1 MKRFSSTLIRPLFC
15 FLLLLSLTCG
25 LFAQRS
31 LAHHREDG
39 FTNTDPN
46 YKEPSFTKLAPYLF
60 GRFTDLLSRP
70 KADVAFTYNDGT
82 ILRQNRPYTITW
94 IGHTTLLIQI
104 EGKNIL
110 TDPVW
115 SARVGPVSW
124 VGAPRVS
131 EPGIALEKLPPI
143 DIVLISNNQY
153 DHLDENTI
161 LTLAKNPR
169 VRFFV
174 PLRVRDWFEDRGI
187 SNVEEL
193 DWWEGVTFKDLKIV
207 SSPSQCISGRWLTDR
222 NETLWCSWIIL
233 GKRKRI
239 YYNGDSGYFSGFTE
253 IGNRFG
259 PFDLS
264 ILPIGGYE
272 PHDLLKPIRMNP
284 VEAVQASLDL
294 RSMKTLGIRWGTFK
308 QTEEAIDEP
317 PKKFNEE
324 VARRKLPEDSYWLF
338 MLGDTRDW

>member
-1 MKRFSSTLIRPLFC
+1 MRFFC
-15 FLLLLSLTCG
+15 GLSVVLSLTCSMY
-25 LFAQRS
+25 AQRNI
-31 LAHHREDG
+31 AHHREDG
-39 FTNTDPN
+39 FSNPDPG
-46 YKEPSFTKLAPYLF
+46 YKDPSLSKLAPYLF
-60 GRFTDLLSRP
+60 GRLNDFFSRP

-82 ILRQNRPYTITW
+82 VFRQNRPYTVTW
-94 IGHTTLLIQI
+94 IGHTTMLIQI
-104 EGKNIL
+104 EGKTIL

-115 SARVGPVSW
+115 SSRIGPLSW
-124 VGAPRVS
+124 AGVPRVS

-143 DIVLISNNQY
+143 DIVLITNNQY
-153 DHLDENTI
+153 DHLDESTI
-161 LTLAKNPR
+161 LALAKNPR

-193 DWWEGVTFKDLKIV
+193 DWWEGVTYKDLKIV
-207 SSPSQCISGRWLTDR
+207 ASPSQYMSGRWLTDR

-233 GKRKRI
+233 GKKKRF
-239 YYNGDSGYFSGFTE
+239 YYNGDSGFFGGFSE

-272 PHDLLKPIRMNP
+272 PRELMKPIRMNP

-294 RSMKTLGIRWGTFK
+294 RSLKTLGIHWGTFK
-308 QTEEAIDEP
+308 QSEEPFEEP
-317 PKKFNEE
+317 PRRFNEE
-324 VARRKLPEDSYWLF
+324 VAKRKLSEDSYWLF